1 MDLHTV
7 GFTKHSAEEFFGLL
21 IGAGVTRLIDVRL
34 RNVSQ
39 LAGFAKRDDL
49 EFFLR
54 KLCDA
59 DYVHQPLLAPSQEL
73 LDSYKKDLILWD
85 EYENRFLEL
94 MAARKIENEV
104 GADLFEGTPVLLC
117 SEHSPEHCHR
127 RLVGEYLNDRWG
139 DVQMHHL

>member
-7 GFTKHSAEEFFGLL
+7 GFTKHSAEQFFGLL

-49 EFFLR
+49 KFFLR
-54 KLCDA
+54 ELCDA

-73 LDSYKKDLILWD
+73 LDSYKKDLISWD
-85 EYENRFLEL
+85 EYEDRFLEL
-94 MAARKIENEV
+94 MAARGIENEV
-104 GADLFEGTPVLLC
+104 DADIFAGTPVLLC

-127 RLVGEYLNDRWG
+127 RLVGEYLDDRWG
-139 DVQMHHL
+139 DVRMLHL

>member
-104 GADLFEGTPVLLC
+104 GADLFEGTPVLRC